1 MALDDDCGTALAA
14 RGEPAAATPAGTG
27 GFFFLGD
34 APDSLDQ
41 DWDSSLRLMAAH
53 RRRGEE
59 AQWVT
64 CDDIMI
70 RGRTLVLAGNRIGPK
85 DVVWLR
91 LDPAAS
97 VRWYET
103 LRALCHVDA
112 RIINPPEAVLT
123 VHDKR
128 SALSFSPRCSWSVF
142 SGAQLGR
149 ALTEMRLLQMD
160 TVVLKPP
167 SLFGSKGVRFLP
179 LADEAAVRAAFDDLV
194 GLFGYVIVEPYLGP
208 GGNQPPADV
217 RVLVTW
223 RRVLG
228 VVDRVIPLGGAG
240 LHHVTLGGPLS
251 AVQTR
256 VVAEVLAFLRA
267 RGIVLAGLDFIGDTL
282 TEVNVS
288 CPGAIPEINMFC
300 DITAKDLILDDLR
313 AMAALETG
321 PGYRHISGA

>member
-1 MALDDDCGTALAA
+1 MALDDDCGAALAA
-14 RGEPAAATPAGTG
+14 RGEPGGATAVEAG

-34 APDSLDQ
+34 PEGTLDQ
-41 DWDSSLRLMAAH
+41 EWDSSLRLMAAH
-53 RRRGEE
+53 RRRGDE

-64 CDDIMI
+64 CDDILI
-70 RGRTLVLAGNRIGPK
+70 RGRTLVLGGTRIGPK

-112 RIINPPEAVLT
+112 RIVNPPDAVLT

-128 SALSFSPRCSWSVF
+128 SALAFSPRCSWSVF
-142 SGAQLGR
+142 SRAQLGR
-149 ALTEMRLLQMD
+149 TLAEMRLLQVD

-167 SLFGSKGVRFLP
+167 SLFASKGVRFLP
-179 LADEAAVRAAFDDLV
+179 LADEAAVHAAFDDLI

-208 GGNQPPADV
+208 GGNQPPADT

-228 VVDRVIPLGGAG
+228 VVDRVVPVGGEG
-240 LHHVTLGGPLS
+240 LHHVTPGGPLT
-251 AVQTR
+251 ATQAR
-256 VVAEVLAFLRA
+256 LVAEVLAFLTA
-267 RGIVLAGLDFIGDTL
+267 RGIVAAGLDFIGDTL
-282 TEVNVS
+282 TEINVS
-288 CPGAIPEINMFC
+288 CPGAIPEVNMFC
-300 DITAKDLILDDLR
+300 GITAEDMIVDDLR
-313 AMAALETG
+313 AMMALR
-321 PGYRHISGA
+321 PGGA